1 MVDKKQIEK
10 NFLVC
15 NKIIER
21 IRADINNQKCQACC
35 SCNELTNLHQALI
48 SLSESIREIFPMEAE
63 FLQAYLISLVGVQK
77 IRSYDF
83 GGIMAVV
90 NIIGAKYVD
99 YIDSTTSISVNSTL
113 KKKKIFISHA
123 SKDKVFIQAFVDD
136 ILQLGIGIDAND
148 IFCTSIEDMAIKNG
162 EEIRKHI
169 QQNIRNVDFA
179 FLMISKNYRASE
191 ICLNEMGAV
200 WAYDN
205 NVKLYLLPDANFD
218 DIGWLCN
225 TRIAEKINDSIAL
238 DALHEQ
244 LQQHYSLQDTSIRSW
259 SRQREKFL
267 QEIKD
272 FTSE

>member
-48 SLSESIREIFPMEAE
+48 SLSESIREVFPIEAE
-63 FLQAYLISLVGVQK
+63 FLQAYLVSLVGVQR

-90 NIIGAKYVD
+90 NIIGAKYME
-99 YIDSTTSISVNSTL
+99 YIDSTTSLSINSIQN
-113 KKKKIFISHA
+113 KKKIFISHA

-169 QQNIRNVDFA
+169 QQNIRNVDFS
-179 FLMISKNYRASE
+179 FLIISKNYKASE
-191 ICLNEMGAV
+191 ICLYEMGAV

-238 DALHEQ
+238 DSLHEQ
-244 LQQHYSLQDTSIRSW
+244 LRQYYSLQDTTIRSW

-267 QEIKD
+267 QEIKE
-272 FTSE
+272 F

>member
-48 SLSESIREIFPMEAE
+48 SLSESIREVFPIEAE
-63 FLQAYLISLVGVQK
+63 FLQAYLVSLVGVQR

-90 NIIGAKYVD
+90 NIIGAKYME
-99 YIDSTTSISVNSTL
+99 YIDSTTSLSINSIQN
-113 KKKKIFISHA
+113 KKKIFISHA

-169 QQNIRNVDFA
+169 QQNIHSLFINHPNRRAKTIPTNE
-179 FLMISKNYRASE
+179 SKH
-191 ICLNEMGAV
+191 L
-200 WAYDN
+200 
-205 NVKLYLLPDANFD
+205 
-218 DIGWLCN
+218 
-225 TRIAEKINDSIAL
+225 TEKILVPIISQPTFRIFPN
-238 DALHEQ
+238 
-244 LQQHYSLQDTSIRSW
+244 TNKRCN
-259 SRQREKFL
+259 
-267 QEIKD
+267 
-272 FTSE
+272 